1 MANLNPM
8 QIIMMLKNNNNP
20 QAVVEQLIN
29 QNFPN
34 NPQMQQLLQ
43 MGREG
48 NTQGLQEIAEKILGQ
63 QGKNF
68 TQEFN
73 NLINM
78 TKNF

>member
-8 QIIMMLKNNNNP
+8 QIMMMLKNNNP
-20 QAVVEQLIN
+20 QVIVEQLIN

-43 MGREG
+43 MGKEG
-48 NTQGLQEIAEKILGQ
+48 NIQGLQEIAEKILSQ